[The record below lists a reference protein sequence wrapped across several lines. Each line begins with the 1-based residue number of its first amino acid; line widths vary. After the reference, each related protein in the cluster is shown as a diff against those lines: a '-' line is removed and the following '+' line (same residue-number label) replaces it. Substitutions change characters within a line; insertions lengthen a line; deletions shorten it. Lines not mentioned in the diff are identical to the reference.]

1 MLCISVSK
9 NITIII
15 ITNCFN
21 ETNQVHLYAAN
32 IIIIAELWFFIIL
45 CCQQDN
51 NGKCP
56 FVHLETVW
64 QYIS

>member
-9 NITIII
+9 SIAIII

-21 ETNQVHLYAAN
+21 ETNQVHLYAN
-32 IIIIAELWFFIIL
+32 IVIAEVMVFHNL

-51 NGKCP
+51 NEKCP